1 MKSEANQIAQPV
13 PMPRAR
19 PQITWR
25 QKSAVIL
32 FTIAIPILATN
43 YWQHGGRI
51 TLFGVVPMP
60 TLFLIACTGGAVS
73 FFLWA
78 QPRDRWFAAIPGAIA
93 GLGGFGAH
101 LFYTQWFERES
112 LNSVESILIAA
123 IGASPG
129 LLMFW
134 AVARI
139 GKAKERSLA
148 EAPKVVNG

>member
-1 MKSEANQIAQPV
+1 MTMSNQIEQPA
-13 PMPRAR
+13 PRAR

-25 QKSAVIL
+25 QKSAVVL
-32 FTIAIPILATN
+32 FTITVPVLATD

-60 TLFLIACTGGAVS
+60 TLFLVACSGGAVS

-93 GLGGFGAH
+93 GLGGFGVH
-101 LFYTQWFERES
+101 LFYTQWFEHESIYSAES
-112 LNSVESILIAA
+112 LLITA
-123 IGASPG
+123 IGAAPG
-129 LLMFW
+129 ILMFW

-148 EAPKVVNG
+148 ESAQIR